1 MGDGFPL
8 IDIVLFAMVAAFL
21 FLRLRSVL
29 GRRTGQERQRPNPF
43 VQPAQQQQRPGQ
55 RPEPPRGEIR
65 PLPRLEPV
73 PPRTDGNGSGPAL
86 ATTPLATGLAEIKL
100 ADPNFHEDSFL
111 SGARVAFEMII
122 EAYARG
128 DLARLRPLLADDVY
142 AQFASAIKA
151 REAAGETL
159 ETTLHG
165 IRILDIVEA
174 RMDGRLA
181 IVTVKLVSDQTN
193 VLRDRTGAVIE
204 GDPAKPAEVVDLW
217 TFSRHTRARD
227 PNWTLIA
234 TRTPH

>member
-43 VQPAQQQQRPGQ
+43 VRPAADQQRPGQ
-55 RPEPPRGEIR
+55 GQRPQPRGEIR
-65 PLPRLEPV
+65 PLPLEPV
-73 PPRTDGNGSGPAL
+73 RPRAETTPSASAPSG
-86 ATTPLATGLAEIKL
+86 TPLATGLAEIKL

-111 SGARVAFEMII
+111 GGARVAFEMII

-128 DLARLRPLLADDVY
+128 DLATLRPLLADDVY
-142 AQFASAIKA
+142 EKFTGAIKA

-159 ETTLHG
+159 ETTLSAL
-165 IRILDIVEA
+165 RILDIVEA
-174 RMDGRLA
+174 RMDGRVA
-181 IVTVKLVSDQTN
+181 IVTVKFVSDQIN
-193 VLRDRTGAVIE
+193 ILRDRSGTVLD
-204 GDPAKPAEVVDLW
+204 GDPAKPVEVVDLW
-217 TFSRHTRARD
+217 TFSHHTRGRD